1 MSAHYPQIDPAIV
14 DDPEQPDPST
24 TEQDR
29 EVPEEH
35 ELLLLML
42 ELFRGA
48 TRTQTGDLLVPG
60 GQALILQL
68 RARILLSHTYPEF
81 SPGHSE

>member
-1 MSAHYPQIDPAIV
+1 MSAHYPRLNPAIV

-48 TRTQTGDLLVPG
+48 NRTQTGDLLVSG
-60 GQALILQL
+60 GQAIILQL
-68 RARILLSHTYPEF
+68 RARILLSRTYPEF